1 MTNIFKYPSVIIPF
15 TTADPALDPKDTD
28 FVALSESD
36 AVNEA
41 KCEFYFFL
49 SFVAISKDLD
59 DPELLAGAPAGLQIV
74 APKWGDEQLLADVE
88 VIDLALNGKP
98 AGEAASSSGAPKL

>member
-1 MTNIFKYPSVIIPF
+1 MPSTKQNVISTP
-15 TTADPALDPKDTD
+15 L
-28 FVALSESD
+28 
-36 AVNEA
+36 
-41 KCEFYFFL
+41 YFSL
-49 SFVAISKDLD
+49 QLLIKLD